1 MPKITAG
8 ETKGLLIK
16 YVIKIAVSTVLSIV
30 VLNMLCSFIILKL
43 DLDLSI
49 LQYAGTGIC
58 IASSIIVAFV
68 STSGFKN
75 NFLMLSIIS
84 VMPLLVYTVVNFC
97 VNKTGTVFIIIRV
110 CAILVC
116 AFAVS
121 LIKSSKKSR

>member
-16 YVIKIAVSTVLSIV
+16 YVIKIVVSSVISIAI
-30 VLNMLCSFIILKL
+30 LNMLCSFIILKL
-43 DLDLSI
+43 DLDLNI
-49 LQYAGTGIC
+49 LPYIGTGIC
-58 IASSIIVAFV
+58 IISSIIIAFV

-75 NFLMLSIIS
+75 NFLMLSMIS
-84 VMPLLVYTVVNFC
+84 VMPLLIYTVVNFC
-97 VNKTGTVFIIIRV
+97 VNKTGTIFIIIRV